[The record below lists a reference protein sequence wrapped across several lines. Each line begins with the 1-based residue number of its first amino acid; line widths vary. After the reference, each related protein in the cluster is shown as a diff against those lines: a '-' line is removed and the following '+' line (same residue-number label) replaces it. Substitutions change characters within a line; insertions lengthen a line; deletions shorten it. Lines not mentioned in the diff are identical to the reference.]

1 MQIELKELQMEGRY
15 DTPKELQD
23 AVDNKLYPPA
33 LVYRGDYKEEMQPNQ
48 TQVEIQ
54 CTDGEDCMETIA
66 EYPLTVRG
74 TSDIVTGK
82 HMHVC

>member
-1 MQIELKELQMEGRY
+1 MQIDLKELKLKKKYRTAE
-15 DTPKELQD
+15 ELQK
-23 AVDNKLYPPA
+23 AVENKLYPPA
-33 LVYRGDYKEEMQPNQ
+33 LVCQTDYKEGMQRGS

-54 CTDGEDCMETIA
+54 CTDGRDCVKTIA

-74 TSDIVTGK
+74 TSDTVTGK